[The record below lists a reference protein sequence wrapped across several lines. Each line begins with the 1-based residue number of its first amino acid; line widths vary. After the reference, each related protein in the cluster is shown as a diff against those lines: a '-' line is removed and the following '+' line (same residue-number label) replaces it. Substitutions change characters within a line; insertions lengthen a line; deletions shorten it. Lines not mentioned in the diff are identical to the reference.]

1 MSSVLYQARTSNLFS
16 NLIMTDHSHA
26 HQQTFGNNNNNN
38 KTLGS
43 ALCRASVQVFLVF
56 RLSFDL

>member
-26 HQQTFGNNNNNN
+26 HQQTFGNN

>member
-16 NLIMTDHSHA
+16 NLIMTDHSHG
-26 HQQTFGNNNNNN
+26 HQQTFGNN

>member
-1 MSSVLYQARTSNLFS
+1 MSSVLYQARTSNHFS

-26 HQQTFGNNNNNN
+26 HQQTFGNS

-56 RLSFDL
+56 RLL

>member
-1 MSSVLYQARTSNLFS
+1 MSSVLYQARTANLFS

-26 HQQTFGNNNNNN
+26 HQQTFGNNNN

-43 ALCRASVQVFLVF
+43 ALCRDSVQVFLVF
-56 RLSFDL
+56 RLL

>member
-1 MSSVLYQARTSNLFS
+1 MSSVLYQAHTSNLFS

-26 HQQTFGNNNNNN
+26 HQQTFGNNKNNNN

-43 ALCRASVQVFLVF
+43 ALCRDSVQVFLVF
-56 RLSFDL
+56 RLL